1 MPLLCGLIFIITLN
15 LVADGLV
22 INGRIDQ
29 CLYQDL
35 SSHCLCLLVILKSG
49 TRTCSGKCF
58 LLLSWCSRL
67 NISLVI
73 RIMDINFLFS
83 SYFIWSRSVLDIR
96 TKRYCVHKKADDVF
110 NALCAMDVSVLY
122 WAHGGSC
129 EVTMLARLYN
139 QNFLWS
145 KIIHLL
151 RKNFKLLEG
160 RGRGNG
166 VISSFRQFSF
176 R

>member
-1 MPLLCGLIFIITLN
+1 MSVPGFIESLYVATRNFEIRN
-15 LVADGLV
+15 PYVFWKMFPFAKLVPSAKHLFGHSHH
-22 INGRIDQ
+22 G
-29 CLYQDL
+29 YQFF
-35 SSHCLCLLVILKSG
+35 
-49 TRTCSGKCF
+49 CF
-58 LLLSWCSRL
+58 RVYL
-67 NISLVI
+67 
-73 RIMDINFLFS
+73 
-83 SYFIWSRSVLDIR
+83 IWSRSVLDIR
-96 TKRYCVHKKADDVF
+96 TKRYCVHKKKADDVF

-151 RKNFKLLEG
+151 RTNFKFLEG

-166 VISSFRQFSF
+166 VISSYRHFSF